1 MFIREIKENDD
12 PMDVSKDWAAYK
24 RQLRREREQ
33 RMSVGIVAVGLAAGL
48 ALLVCCLVAKARE
61 SAKERKALVELIG
74 GVK

>member
-1 MFIREIKENDD
+1 MKDMIIVDD
-12 PMDVSKDWAAYK
+12 PMEVSKDWAAYK

-48 ALLVCCLVAKARE
+48 ALLVCCLIAKAGE